1 MKTLCRVLCTILI
14 IISSGCKENTPTAV
28 SPLSEN
34 KQQYPIYGVGVEL
47 LSRGIYDS
55 YYLASFNF
63 RYATRDDSIQAHNRD
78 FLFSN
83 GTGDNNLW
91 TFDKNR
97 IADVGVVQFE
107 NVTNVSIASN
117 FVQKVSAKL
126 GHVYV
131 VHVSDDDGD
140 YYAKLKITSLTFA
153 DKMTFNWVRSK
164 DGVTF
169 EPFVAVTDTNIQ
181 QQYATWGI
189 GAELFSRQK
198 YNDYFKATFSFEFS
212 TQGDNSITY
221 GDWDILYDNF
231 YWIISSTDTIA
242 DQIDVNTVTDDRS
255 AIADLG
261 IVDFESVKTVPL
273 SVDYTER
280 VRAITGHVYIVHT
293 KDTNSD
299 LYIKF
304 IVTAMKQRDWIRVNW
319 VCSSDG
325 LTFKK

>member
-1 MKTLCRVLCTILI
+1 MKLLSIVLCTILMML
-14 IISSGCKENTPTAV
+14 SSGCKENTPTAV
-28 SPLSEN
+28 SPIIEKN
-34 KQQYPIYGVGVEL
+34 QQYPTYGVGVEL

-55 YYLASFNF
+55 YYLASFSF

-83 GTGDNNLW
+83 GGGDNNLW
-91 TFDKNR
+91 TFGKNR

-107 NVTNVSIASN
+107 NVTDVSIASN
-117 FVQKVSAKL
+117 FEQKVSAKL

-153 DKMTFNWVRSK
+153 DKMTFNWVRSE
-164 DGVTF
+164 DGLTF
-169 EPFVAVTDTNIQ
+169 TKFSAIIDTTIQ
-181 QQYATWGI
+181 QQYATWGT
-189 GAELFSRQK
+189 GAELFSRIK
-198 YNDYFKATFSFEFS
+198 YDDYYKATYSFELG
-212 TQGDNSITY
+212 TQGENSIARN
-221 GDWDILYDNF
+221 DWDIIYDNI
-231 YWIISSTDTIA
+231 YMELPTGIIE
-242 DQIDVNTVTDDRS
+242 DQIDVNTVRDDRS
-255 AIADLG
+255 TIADLG
-261 IVDFESVKTVPL
+261 IVDFDSVKTVPL